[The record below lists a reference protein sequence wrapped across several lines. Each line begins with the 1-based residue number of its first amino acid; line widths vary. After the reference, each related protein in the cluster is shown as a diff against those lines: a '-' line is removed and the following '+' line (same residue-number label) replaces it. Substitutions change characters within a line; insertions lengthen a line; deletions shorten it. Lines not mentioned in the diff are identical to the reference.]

1 PLVCSPGASRP
12 SSSPAVRGGSM
23 RTQVAAVISAAATS
37 PLCAREDERRAR
49 EHFFTGRAHPL
60 SRRFRL
66 FLHLF
71 SQDFSLSRPA
81 TSSHESA
88 PQTSPFQQLA
98 GSFE

>member
-1 PLVCSPGASRP
+1 MSAELENTFSPEERIHFLGAFD
-12 SSSPAVRGGSM
+12 SSC
-23 RTQVAAVISAAATS
+23 T
-37 PLCAREDERRAR
+37 
-49 EHFFTGRAHPL
+49 
-60 SRRFRL
+60 
-66 FLHLF
+66 LF